1 MEHYLRNK
9 ESGDFGLLA
18 RASKLYI
25 VGDHGPHFSAK
36 RTAWAESTWRA
47 RFDIEVE
54 PVFLCSYHAYNPCDG
69 AGAECTRLWR
79 KQAKT
84 RRGGY
89 TDIQLRGMINDSE
102 SNQNLAALA
111 FPVIARG
118 TDIFPSSKR
127 ITDAPCGL
135 RKKCH
140 LLYGFTN
147 EHGVKEFQ
155 EGIVL
160 CKLVSTDDKWT
171 VLDLLVR
178 DTAKGEAP
186 LCQDC
191 SDYYQRPVFGLDR

>member
-1 MEHYLRNK
+1 M
-9 ESGDFGLLA
+9 
-18 RASKLYI
+18 
-25 VGDHGPHFSAK
+25 
-36 RTAWAESTWRA
+36 
-47 RFDIEVE
+47 
-54 PVFLCSYHAYNPCDG
+54 
-69 AGAECTRLWR
+69 WR

-89 TDIQLRGMINDSE
+89 TDIQLRDMINDSE

-191 SDYYQRPVFGLDR
+191 SDY